1 MENIILSIGMYLEE
15 AFKVLNKDVKYI
27 RQFNTKKMSR
37 LHSVQDLIH
46 EVLQSLDLFQLNL
59 SLFGYQIGPH
69 YWQGLFDAA
78 GPAKCYFKKSKFLSM
93 QIKGKICYTVN
104 NR

>member
-46 EVLQSLDLFQLNL
+46 EVLQSLDLF
-59 SLFGYQIGPH
+59 
-69 YWQGLFDAA
+69 
-78 GPAKCYFKKSKFLSM
+78 
-93 QIKGKICYTVN
+93 
-104 NR
+104 